1 MACETINPRWCTAV
15 ADEYSTLILNP
26 DGSIEQYSRDEQRN
40 FLTDIIETGQDEEI
54 IKKLYSETGRV
65 IMLVRERL
73 EREKPIEAKLEQ
85 IIEGEI
91 VG

>member
-40 FLTDIIETGQDEEI
+40 FLTDIIEAGQDEEI

>member
-1 MACETINPRWCTAV
+1 MSCETINPRWCTAG
-15 ADEYSTLILNP
+15 ADGYSTLIMNT
-26 DGSIEQYSRDEQRN
+26 DGSIEQYSSDEQRN
-40 FLTDIIETGQDEEI
+40 FLTDIIETGQDKEI
-54 IKKLYSETGRV
+54 IEKLYSETGRV